1 MGIKGLQ
8 KNPIGL
14 AIVGCG
20 RVGRIRGR
28 CAAEYPGVEW
38 LGCCDVDEGRAK
50 ALAEELGADFYC
62 TDYKELLARS
72 EVNAAVLAT
81 DENEHAGTLWAA
93 IEAGHSILVE
103 KPLATNAVESA
114 QIVESAEKAGVDLLV
129 GYTQRFR
136 RRWLTAREQVAS
148 GQLGDITSATTR
160 AFLNRMVGITR
171 LEVNEDRSKL
181 TPMVISGTH
190 ALDVIFWVLG
200 EGKKPVEVYARSVDK
215 TLAGMGTKDSTF
227 SIFTFDDGTLWSMS
241 CCWSLPKVWPA
252 STYSL
257 EVGIVGTEGVLTIDD
272 THRDMVMASEKPW
285 QSHRGSG
292 DEKNVTFLCS
302 YPPGDM
308 SRGQFWGPMREE
320 SNAWLARLYTG
331 VDTPHATGVEGHR
344 NLMMTMACDLSAK
357 RKKPLALPI
366 SPEEIEAE
374 L

>member
-1 MGIKGLQ
+1 MSTRGRE

-20 RVGRIRGR
+20 KVGRIRGR
-28 CAAEYPGVEW
+28 CAAEYPGTEW
-38 LGCCDVDEGRAK
+38 IGCCDVDEKRGK
-50 ALAEELGADFYC
+50 ELAEELNADFFT
-62 TDYKELLARS
+62 TDYAELLKRS
-72 EVNAAVLAT
+72 EVNSAVLAT
-81 DENEHAGTLWAA
+81 DENEHAGTLWAS
-93 IEAGHSILVE
+93 IEAGHNILVE
-103 KPLATNAVESA
+103 KRLATNAVESA
-114 QIVESAEKAGVDLLV
+114 NIVAAAEKAGIDLLV

-136 RRWLTAREQVAS
+136 RRWLVAREQVAS

-171 LEVNEDRSKL
+171 LEANEDRSKL
-181 TPMVISGTH
+181 SPMVISGTH

-200 EGKKPVEVYARSVDK
+200 EKKKPVEVYARSVEK
-215 TLAGMGTKDSTF
+215 TMAGLGTKDSTF

-241 CCWSLPKVWPA
+241 CCWGLPVVWPA

-272 THRDMVMASEKPW
+272 THRDMVMATEKPW
-285 QSHRGSG
+285 QTHRGRR
-292 DEKNVTFLCS
+292 DEKYVTFLGS

-308 SRGQFWGPMREE
+308 VQGQFWGPMREE
-320 SNAWLARLYTG
+320 TNSWLARLYTG
-331 VDTPHATGVEGHR
+331 VDTPHATGADGHR

-357 RKKPLALPI
+357 RLKPLALPV

>member
-1 MGIKGLQ
+1 MGIKGLH
-8 KNPIGL
+8 KKPIGL

-38 LGCCDVDEGRAK
+38 IGCCDVDEGRAK
-50 ALAEELGADFYC
+50 ELAEELGADFYC

-114 QIVESAEKAGVDLLV
+114 RIVEAAEKVGVDLLV

-148 GQLGDITSATTR
+148 GMLGDITSATTR

-171 LEVNEDRSKL
+171 LEANEDRSKL

-190 ALDVIFWVLG
+190 ALDIIFWVLG

-215 TLAGMGTKDSTF
+215 TLAGMGTQDSTF

-272 THRDMVMASEKPW
+272 THRDMVMATEKPW

-331 VDTPHATGVEGHR
+331 VDTPHATGAEGHR

-357 RKKPLALPI
+357 RKKPLMLPI

>member
-1 MGIKGLQ
+1 MGIKGLH
-8 KNPIGL
+8 KKPIGL

-38 LGCCDVDEGRAK
+38 IGCCDVDEGRAK

-114 QIVESAEKAGVDLLV
+114 SIVEAAEKAGVDLLV

-148 GQLGDITSATTR
+148 GMLGDITSATTR

-171 LEVNEDRSKL
+171 LEANEDRSKL

-190 ALDVIFWVLG
+190 ALDIIFWVLG
-200 EGKKPVEVYARSVDK
+200 EGKTPVEVYARSVDK
-215 TLAGMGTKDSTF
+215 TLAGMGTQDSTF

-257 EVGIVGTEGVLTIDD
+257 EVGIVGTAGVLTIDD
-272 THRDMVMASEKPW
+272 THRDMVMATEKPW

-331 VDTPHATGVEGHR
+331 VDTPHATGTEGHR

-357 RKKPLALPI
+357 RKKPLTLPI